1 MRPIIYGPVPS
12 WRLGRSLGIDLL
24 NSVDKVCSFDCIYCQ
39 LGKTVNPAIERGE
52 FISLSK
58 LIREMEK
65 AKGIPADHVT
75 FSGTGEPTM
84 ANNLS
89 QAIELA
95 KDIFHLPTAVLT
107 NSSLMS
113 REDVRYDLARADV
126 VVAKLDAH
134 EQELFQQM
142 NRPAAGILFSEIIE
156 GIIEFRKRFK
166 GKLSLQVMFTAD
178 NREFSREIAS
188 LAETLFPDEVQ
199 LNTPLRPCA
208 VQPLSPEEMLSVKD
222 DFRRLRG
229 VVMVYEA
236 DRPEVAPLNLENT
249 LHRREKL

>member
-1 MRPIIYGPVPS
+1 MSSIIYGPVPS

-24 NSVDKVCSFDCIYCQ
+24 PSGGKACSFNCSYCQ
-39 LGKTVNPAIERGE
+39 LGKTVNLTTERGE
-52 FISLSK
+52 FISFSR

-65 AKGIPADHVT
+65 VKEVPADYVT
-75 FSGTGEPTM
+75 FSGRGEPSL
-84 ANNLS
+84 ASNLS

-95 KDIFHLPTAVLT
+95 RDIFRLPTAVLT
-107 NSSLMS
+107 NSSLMA

-142 NRPAAGILFSEIIE
+142 NCPGSGILFSDIVA
-156 GIIEFRKRFK
+156 GIRAFRKRFK
-166 GKLSLQVMFTAD
+166 GKLCLQIMFTGA
-178 NREFSREIAS
+178 NRNFAGEIALLAGS
-188 LAETLFPDEVQ
+188 LSPDEIQ

-208 VQPLSPEEMLSVKD
+208 VQPLSPEEMASIKGKFDGLGK
-222 DFRRLRG
+222 

-236 DRPEVAPLNLENT
+236 DRPEVTPLDLQET
-249 LHRREKL
+249 LRRRIKL

>member
-1 MRPIIYGPVPS
+1 VPS
-12 WRLGRSLGIDLL
+12 WRLGRSLGVDLL

-65 AKGIPADHVT
+65 AKEIPADHVT

-107 NSSLMS
+107 NSSLMA

-134 EQELFQQM
+134 DQELLQQI
-142 NRPAAGILFSEIIE
+142 NRPAAGVLFSEIVD

-178 NREFSREIAS
+178 NRAFSRQIAS
-188 LAETLFPDEVQ
+188 LVEYISPDEIQ

-208 VQPLSPEEMLSVKD
+208 VPPLSPEEMLSVKD
-222 DFRRLRG
+222 DFSGLRG

-236 DRPEVAPLNLENT
+236 DRPEIAPLNLENT
-249 LHRREKL
+249 LHRRGKL

>member
-1 MRPIIYGPVPS
+1 MSSIIYGPVPS

-24 NSVDKVCSFDCIYCQ
+24 PSGSKACSFNCSYCQ
-39 LGKTVNPAIERGE
+39 LGKTVNPITERGE
-52 FISLSK
+52 FISLSR

-65 AKGIPADHVT
+65 VKDVPADYVT
-75 FSGTGEPTM
+75 FSGRGEPTL

-95 KDIFHLPTAVLT
+95 RDILRLPAAVLT
-107 NSSLMS
+107 NSSLMA

-142 NRPAAGILFSEIIE
+142 NRPGASVLFSDIVAGIRA
-156 GIIEFRKRFK
+156 FRKRFN
-166 GKLSLQVMFTAD
+166 GKLCLQVMFTGTNKNFAG
-178 NREFSREIAS
+178 EIAL
-188 LAETLFPDEVQ
+188 LAGSLFPDEIQ

-208 VQPLSPEEMLSVKD
+208 VQPLSPEEMASIKGKFNGLGKVE
-222 DFRRLRG
+222 
-229 VVMVYEA
+229 MVYEA
-236 DRPEVAPLNLENT
+236 TRPEVAPLDLQET
-249 LHRREKL
+249 LRRRIKL